1 MTYAGAMVGTGIVVL
16 LMGVAMVL
24 VSANWPTRRWRG
36 VVVGLCFAGLG
47 LWLILAAG
55 WHP

>member
-1 MTYAGAMVGTGIVVL
+1 MTYAGAMVGTGIVML
-16 LMGVAMVL
+16 LMGVAMTL
-24 VSANWPTRRWRG
+24 VSANWPSRRWRVFASG
-36 VVVGLCFAGLG
+36 IGFAGGG